1 MTRTVALRA
10 SALFVLLTLAVAAID
25 AGAAS
30 AVTGA
35 FVLVGLVLTA
45 LTATFASVTP
55 ERVPVRVT
63 ARRRR

>member
-30 AVTGA
+30 AATGA
-35 FVLVGLVLTA
+35 FVLIGLALTA
-45 LTATFASVTP
+45 LTAGFASVTP
-55 ERVPVRVT
+55 ERVPVRVA